1 MRIDEI
7 ENVRKRIAFA
17 GKIGAPQCDRHQLGP
32 ARNQRVAHQ
41 FVRCKFPRADDQ
53 PRSEFAIG
61 NFQFRGFVR
70 HWETINE
77 FICAREFSNTGGTQG
92 FVLCGQL
99 TFCPLDDDSAECNS
113 AGRTDWKSMFRWQ
126 FCAVRLWFLTTKFV
140 SMTKFDLRR
149 RDCVKGMSQLPNED
163 VDLVVTSPPYNLGVR
178 YGKFS
183 DRQDRQSYLGW
194 FREWAAEV
202 RRILKSN
209 GSFFL
214 NIGAAPSNPMLPYE
228 IVIELRDLF
237 VLQNTI
243 HWIKS
248 ITIEDRASDIRSFG
262 HFKPISSKRFL
273 NDCHEYIF
281 HFTKTGRVEMDRLA
295 LGVPYQDKS
304 NISRWSH
311 TRGSDLRCRGNTW
324 FIPYETIQSRA
335 KERPH
340 PATFPVQLAEW
351 CIKLHG
357 LSRVQTMLDPFLGI
371 GNSAIAAQRCGV
383 KKFIG
388 FEIDQTYLAEARR
401 RIG

>member
-1 MRIDEI
+1 
-7 ENVRKRIAFA
+7 
-17 GKIGAPQCDRHQLGP
+17 
-32 ARNQRVAHQ
+32 
-41 FVRCKFPRADDQ
+41 
-53 PRSEFAIG
+53 
-61 NFQFRGFVR
+61 
-70 HWETINE
+70 
-77 FICAREFSNTGGTQG
+77 
-92 FVLCGQL
+92 
-99 TFCPLDDDSAECNS
+99 
-113 AGRTDWKSMFRWQ
+113 
-126 FCAVRLWFLTTKFV
+126 
-140 SMTKFDLRR
+140 MTKFDLRQE
-149 RDCVKGMSQLPNED
+149 DCVKGMSQLPNER

-183 DRQDRQSYLGW
+183 DRQDRQSYLRWCG
-194 FREWAAEV
+194 EWASQV
-202 RRILKSN
+202 QRILKPS

-214 NIGAAPSNPMLPYE
+214 NIGSAPSNPMLPHE
-228 IVIELRDLF
+228 IAIELRDLF

-248 ITIEDRASDIRSFG
+248 ITIEDPRCSRRPVGDATRAHETQPGGASHREAATAVRSFG
-262 HFKPISSKRFL
+262 HFKPINSRRFL

-281 HFTKTGRVEMDRLA
+281 HFTKTGRVEIDRLA

-357 LSRVQTMLDPFLGI
+357 LSRVHTMLDPFLGI
-371 GNSAIAAQRCGV
+371 GNSAVAAQRCGV

-388 FEIDQTYLAEARR
+388 FEIDATYLAEAKRR
-401 RIG
+401 LSKAL